1 MMVIL
6 TFLLSFPCNLIG
18 YVYCI
23 LFACSYAV
31 FTIVHCGIFAGL
43 EVGGQM
49 NLTSGVQVAQLAL
62 KHRQNKH
69 QRQRII
75 LFAGR
80 YEV

>member
-1 MMVIL
+1 MCIAFIL
-6 TFLLSFPCNLIG
+6 PVHHG
-18 YVYCI
+18 
-23 LFACSYAV
+23 V